1 MANKKYFYNDF
12 DGKKVE
18 YVLEKGLSLSQRMS
32 LWLKWQEQLYLKKSV
47 MLLY

>member
-18 YVLEKGLSLSQRMS
+18 YVLEKGLSLSQN
-32 LWLKWQEQLYLKKSV
+32 EFCG
-47 MLLY
+47 